1 MAGTTLP
8 LIPLGPQDL
17 AHPPIWSRCSTN
29 ICGRREGS
37 VHGMPPP
44 FSSSLEREI
53 SPSKR
58 PPSWELCSART
69 RVHGN
74 SNDRLST
81 ATSLSA
87 TLDLRL
93 FLFPSGCNQSSPF
106 LLLVSSNFPLRA
118 LTLAPPGGQPGVV
131 MAGQTALGE
140 GPAFPGKT
148 RRVWETRDSQRLG
161 SLPGPPPLNPGPP
174 APAPALQHSPESPC
188 LTAGGEALHKGVPG
202 KAAPSSGAL
211 QRFPGENQEDGRRSP
226 SLSGLLAARGPFD
239 SLATWGPGRR

>member
-1 MAGTTLP
+1 MLWILQTPTDEQEAFSPLLIQKTAGLGSGLARWPTATVLPHTPLLLEQPISFLPLSLCICYSRHPRHPSPTSSSGQLHSSFTYSLKFRLLQEAFPETPGQVGGPFICPQGSQDIFVAGTTLP

-17 AHPPIWSRCSTN
+17 AHRPTWSRCSTN

-58 PPSWELCSART
+58 LPSWELCSART

-74 SNDRLST
+74 SNHRLST

-93 FLFPSGCNQSSPF
+93 FLFPS
-106 LLLVSSNFPLRA
+106 R
-118 LTLAPPGGQPGVV
+118 
-131 MAGQTALGE
+131 
-140 GPAFPGKT
+140 
-148 RRVWETRDSQRLG
+148 
-161 SLPGPPPLNPGPP
+161 
-174 APAPALQHSPESPC
+174 
-188 LTAGGEALHKGVPG
+188 
-202 KAAPSSGAL
+202 
-211 QRFPGENQEDGRRSP
+211 
-226 SLSGLLAARGPFD
+226 
-239 SLATWGPGRR
+239 